1 MSALARTRVRLR
13 AMERGIS
20 HGPLWAVS
28 FGHLSIDILNSSVA
42 ILLTALV
49 GKFALSNAELAWGIT
64 LYFVVSALPMPLF
77 GLLADRWQGRW
88 LSQAGLLWTVLA
100 FAYAPYTTN
109 YITLLTVLSIGGL
122 GSAAFHASSTRTAS
136 LSGGAQQTG
145 TATSAFFFLGQI
157 GLSSGPV
164 LAGLLIGMV
173 GPVGITYMALAVL
186 PMVGVMQYALRRP
199 LGRAPLPARGGSG
212 PTKAGVTMTV
222 GPVLLGLYIVMR
234 SATMQNYMSLLPKY
248 FADQDLAS
256 AVYGARAGML
266 VLGGSVGTL
275 VGGVLGDYVSRKKIM
290 IWSLWLS
297 IPFLV
302 LLLNQDG
309 LLFYAAAFV
318 AGLITNTAHSII
330 IVQAQSM
337 LPRREGLA
345 SGLALGIMFASGAF
359 TTGLAGTAADFWGLS
374 HVMYFLALLPLF
386 SGALLL
392 WPARLSLRPTPSGVG
407 GRSAA

>member
-1 MSALARTRVRLR
+1 MSALARIRVRLR

-20 HGPLWAVS
+20 HGHLWTVS

-49 GKFALSNAELAWGIT
+49 GKFELSNAELAWGIT
-64 LYFVVSALPMPLF
+64 LYFVISALPMPLF

-88 LSQAGLLWTVLA
+88 LSQAGLLWTILG
-100 FAYAPYTTN
+100 FACAPYMPH
-109 YITLLTVLSIGGL
+109 YIALLTVLSIGGL
-122 GSAAFHASSTRTAS
+122 GSAAFHANSTRTAS
-136 LSGGAQQTG
+136 LAGGLKQAG
-145 TATSAFFFLGQI
+145 TSTSAFFFLGQI

-164 LAGLLIGMV
+164 LAGLLIGLV

-186 PMVGVMQYALRRP
+186 PMVVVMQYGLRRP
-199 LGRAPLPARGGSG
+199 LARVPAPAGSG
-212 PTKAGVTMTV
+212 SGTAKAGVAMTI
-222 GPVLLGLYIVMR
+222 GPVLFALYIVMR

-248 FADQDLAS
+248 FADQGLAS

-275 VGGVLGDYVSRKKIM
+275 VGGVLGDYISRKKIM

-302 LLLNQDG
+302 LLLNQEG
-309 LLFYAAAFV
+309 VIFYVAAFC
-318 AGLITNTAHSII
+318 AGFITNTSHSII

-337 LPRREGLA
+337 MPRREGLA
-345 SGLALGIMFASGAF
+345 SGLALGVMFASGAF
-359 TTGLAGTAADFWGLS
+359 TTGLAGMAADLWNLPN
-374 HVMYFLALLPLF
+374 VMYFLALLPLA

-392 WPARLSLRPTPSGVG
+392 WPRRLSLRLTPPFIGWKP
-407 GRSAA
+407 AA